1 MFEEFHNR
9 FSAPY
14 GLHLSSSM
22 LREMDLGHK
31 VTIEVYNMGLY
42 FLHRLNWYGLL
53 AANEGSW
60 EEYPPTGSINR
71 LQSIS

>member
-1 MFEEFHNR
+1 
-9 FSAPY
+9 
-14 GLHLSSSM
+14 M